1 VAAVLIVVFA
11 GVLTVGINSSPA
23 FASALEKV
31 PIVGGIVKVLT
42 FKEYTV
48 NEDRFKA
55 DIKVPAIEGLENKEL
70 QNSLNEK
77 YLAENKNCM
86 KNLWPRWKI

>member
-1 VAAVLIVVFA
+1 LLFSQEYLRLELTAARL
-11 GVLTVGINSSPA
+11 

-70 QNSLNEK
+70 QI
-77 YLAENKNCM
+77 A
-86 KNLWPRWKI
+86 

>member
-1 VAAVLIVVFA
+1 MKRNKLIKRTSVAAVLIVVFA

-48 NEDRFKA
+48 NEDRFKQ
-55 DIKVPAIEGLENKEL
+55 ILKCLL
-70 QNSLNEK
+70 
-77 YLAENKNCM
+77 
-86 KNLWPRWKI
+86 

>member
-1 VAAVLIVVFA
+1 
-11 GVLTVGINSSPA
+11 
-23 FASALEKV
+23 LEKV

-77 YLAENKNCM
+77 IS
-86 KNLWPRWKI
+86 R

>member
-1 VAAVLIVVFA
+1 LELTAAGFCICF
-11 GVLTVGINSSPA
+11 GESSDCGRYSKSPY
-23 FASALEKV
+23 
-31 PIVGGIVKVLT
+31 

-77 YLAENKNCM
+77 YLAENKKLYEEFMAEMENM
-86 KNLWPRWKI
+86 KKEEAVILE